1 MTQVAFHT
9 GLTDKTHHLLRLIRK
24 ASRQGARLL
33 VLCEQPGALSQALW
47 ALSPLDFV
55 AHATLDASPAT
66 VAASTVLLSDHA
78 PVPGRDCSADVLINA
93 TAAWPSAYRGFARV
107 IELVGPDPADVA
119 AGRERWRLY
128 RANGVEPEKH
138 G

>member
-1 MTQVAFHT
+1 MTPVVFHT
-9 GLTDKTHHLLRLIRK
+9 GLADKTNHLLRLVRK

-47 ALSPLDFV
+47 GLSPSDFV
-55 AHATLDASPAT
+55 AHATLDGSPAT
-66 VAASTVLLSDHA
+66 VTSSAVLLCDHA

-93 TAAWPSAYRGFARV
+93 TAVWPSAHRDFARV
-107 IELVGPDPADVA
+107 IELVGQDPADVA